1 MGTQQRDR
9 TTQTPNQSG
18 SKPKIAVIDDDRTW
32 LKVFRRLFRNSKYAV
47 DTYSDPRTFL
57 DTITPSPEKY
67 CGIICDIKMPDIDG
81 YEVFEILK
89 SNQETENIPFLM
101 VSGALTQDQN
111 YTRVQG
117 IAHISKLDDN
127 LRAKVFKELIDVIEN
142 WPKVKQYLEA
152 RHVPAEKIDFF
163 CQFFINYHKYFNDI
177 LKYINRMEQA
187 CAKSDL
193 IAMTRI
199 KSECETYMQELQVTC
214 MDLIGLIQKD
224 PETNGFINKLCER
237 GRTSLNM
244 IQTFQF
250 ILGEE
255 ASSSV
260 QFQEFLQDCR
270 YSLEKIIIGTEQ
282 GYNLR
287 DTGS

>member
-1 MGTQQRDR
+1 MGAPKTDR
-9 TTQTPNQSG
+9 KDQPSGRSG
-18 SKPKIAVIDDDRTW
+18 SKPEIAVIDDDQRW
-32 LKVFRRLFRNSKYAV
+32 LKVFQRLFRNSKYAV

-57 DTITPSPEKY
+57 DTIAVSPHRY
-67 CGIICDIKMPDIDG
+67 SGIICDIKMPDIDG
-81 YEVFEILK
+81 YQVFEVLK
-89 SNQETENIPFLM
+89 SNKETENIPFLM

-111 YTRVQG
+111 FTRVQG

-142 WPKVKQYLEA
+142 WPKVKLYLETKQVA
-152 RHVPAEKIDFF
+152 PEKIDFF

-177 LKYINRMEQA
+177 LKYVNRMEQA

-193 IAMTRI
+193 IAMARI
-199 KSECETYMQELQVTC
+199 KSECETYMQDLQTTC
-214 MDLIGLIQKD
+214 MDLIGTIQKD

-270 YSLEKIIIGTEQ
+270 FNLEKIIIGTEQ

>member
-1 MGTQQRDR
+1 MGTRKTERQN
-9 TTQTPNQSG
+9 QTPNRSG
-18 SKPKIAVIDDDRTW
+18 SKPKIAIIDDDQRW

-47 DTYSDPRTFL
+47 DTYSDPQVFL
-57 DTITPSPEKY
+57 DTITQSPQKY
-67 CGIICDIKMPDIDG
+67 SGIICDIKMPDIDG
-81 YEVFEILK
+81 YQVFDNLK
-89 SNQETENIPFLM
+89 SRPETENIPFLM

-111 YTRVQG
+111 FTRVQG

-127 LRAKVFKELIDVIEN
+127 LRVKVFKELIDVIEN
-142 WPKVKQYLEA
+142 WPKVKKYLEA
-152 RHVPAEKIDFF
+152 KHVTADKIDFF
-163 CQFFINYHKYFNDI
+163 CQFFINYHKYFNEI
-177 LKYINRMEQA
+177 LKYVNRMEQA
-187 CAKSDL
+187 CVKSDL
-193 IAMTRI
+193 IAMSRI
-199 KSECETYMQELQVTC
+199 KSECETYMHDLQTTC

-224 PETNGFINKLCER
+224 PETNGFIKKLCER

-260 QFQEFLQDCR
+260 QFQTFLHDCR

-287 DTGS
+287 ETGS